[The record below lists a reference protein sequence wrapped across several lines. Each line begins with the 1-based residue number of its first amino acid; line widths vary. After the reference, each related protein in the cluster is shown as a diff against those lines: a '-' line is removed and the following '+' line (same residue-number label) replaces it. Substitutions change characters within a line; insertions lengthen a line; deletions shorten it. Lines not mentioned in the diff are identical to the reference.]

1 MAMLTS
7 AADAHVD
14 APADVVLHVLRD
26 FDGHHRRILPPAFSD
41 FEILHGGY
49 GDGTMTSF
57 KLKLGGRTTAGRT
70 LATETEPG
78 TIREQIIGRD
88 MVTEFRV
95 VPEGDGSRVTISTR
109 WTPAGGLSGA
119 LERMFAPSMLRKVY
133 VEELALLADYA
144 PTVAAATSEAPAPA
158 RDLGAA
164 SRASQAAPSRT

>member
-1 MAMLTS
+1 MPTLTS

-95 VPEGDGSRVTISTR
+95 APEGDGSRVTISTR

-119 LERMFAPSMLRKVY
+119 LERLFAPSMLRKVY
-133 VEELALLADYA
+133 VEELALLAGYA
-144 PTVAAATSEAPAPA
+144 PTLTPEASAPETSAAANPGPA
-158 RDLGAA
+158 
-164 SRASQAAPSRT
+164 